1 MDSIGQDCE
10 SLIMGYKKDLE
21 DYEKHIKD
29 MKGVVDKVENYDIS
43 SENKGEYL
51 LYDTWIHIDIYQVCK
66 HCNNVKVHF
75 LEYDNCEECND
86 YN

>member
-1 MDSIGQDCE
+1 MDTIGNDCLN
-10 SLIMGYKKDLE
+10 LIMGYKNDLE

-43 SENKGEYL
+43 SENKGEFL

-66 HCNNVKVHF
+66 HCNKVGIHF
-75 LEYDNCEECND
+75 LEYDNCDECND
-86 YN
+86 H